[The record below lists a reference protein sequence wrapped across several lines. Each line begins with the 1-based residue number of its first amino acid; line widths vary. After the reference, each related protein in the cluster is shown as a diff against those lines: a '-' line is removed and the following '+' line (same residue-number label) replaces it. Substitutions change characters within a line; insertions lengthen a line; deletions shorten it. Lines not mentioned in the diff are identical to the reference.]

1 MDIKVCTTPVCPY
14 CVLVKNFL
22 KQNGVAFREID
33 VSKDKTRA
41 AEMIRKSGQDGVPVT
56 EIDGNIV
63 IGYDVKKL
71 KELLRL

>member
-1 MDIKVCTTPVCPY
+1 MDIKVYTTPVCPY

-41 AEMIRKSGQDGVPVT
+41 AEMIRKSGQGGVPVT